1 MSIRLNKAIVEL
13 NIGLQTAVE
22 FLQKRPEL
30 GEVKA
35 DTNFKLSDEQYDAL
49 KQAYKQDAEVRNKAG
64 KLFMKKPKE
73 KKRPVENVERPAENT
88 SVGVQQFKPLGKI
101 DLDSL
106 GKKPKPAP
114 AAPER
119 KEKEIKEEVPVE
131 VEEKKVEETPAPQQV
146 QTEEPAKTAEVAEVK
161 KEEAPRQEP
170 EAVALV
176 AEQPKEA
183 LPEDKEEEKTESKQ
197 GSVFTLKSEQR
208 LGANEP
214 KVLGKI
220 DLSQLNQSTLTAQP
234 EYPPKEKEQRGTP
247 QGTRGEDGASS
258 WLQ

>member
-114 AAPER
+114 AAPEKRRR
-119 KEKEIKEEVPVE
+119 KSRKRFPWRLRKRKWRRLPL
-131 VEEKKVEETPAPQQV
+131 PNRYRRRNLS
-146 QTEEPAKTAEVAEVK
+146 
-161 KEEAPRQEP
+161 RQR
-170 EAVALV
+170 
-176 AEQPKEA
+176 K
-183 LPEDKEEEKTESKQ
+183 
-197 GSVFTLKSEQR
+197 
-208 LGANEP
+208 
-214 KVLGKI
+214 
-220 DLSQLNQSTLTAQP
+220 
-234 EYPPKEKEQRGTP
+234 
-247 QGTRGEDGASS
+247 
-258 WLQ
+258 

>member
-114 AAPER
+114 AAPEK

-146 QTEEPAKTAEVAEVK
+146 QAEEPAKTAEVAEVK

-170 EAVALV
+170 AVVAPV

-183 LPEDKEEEKTESKQ
+183 LPEDKEEEKTEAKQ
-197 GSVFTLKSEQR
+197 ESVFTLKSEQR
-208 LGANEP
+208 LSACW
-214 KVLGKI
+214 
-220 DLSQLNQSTLTAQP
+220 A
-234 EYPPKEKEQRGTP
+234 R
-247 QGTRGEDGASS
+247 
-258 WLQ
+258 